1 MKCTKNKPHKILIIE
16 DPAIYD
22 GISYIY
28 CYDCKKIYDRWT
40 NADITEKYQNKVNN
54 WLILTS

>member
-1 MKCTKNKPHKILIIE
+1 MNCHQNKKHKVIMIE

-28 CYDCKKIYDRWT
+28 CYDCKKLYDRWEGG
-40 NADITEKYQNKVNN
+40 DITETFYE
-54 WLILTS
+54 